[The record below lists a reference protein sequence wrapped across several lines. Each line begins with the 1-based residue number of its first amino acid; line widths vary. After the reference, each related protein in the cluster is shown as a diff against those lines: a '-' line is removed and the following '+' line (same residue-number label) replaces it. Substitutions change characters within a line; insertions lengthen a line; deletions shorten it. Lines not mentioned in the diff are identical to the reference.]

1 MGGQSMF
8 KKLMQKLEQ
17 IQDNLIGISMTLN
30 NQTYELDCIL
40 ERMGKLEKSMGELEK
55 SIAMLQEV
63 RNGGEI
69 EQGLGN
75 IMNFSGRVKKNG

>member
-1 MGGQSMF
+1 MF

-30 NQTYELDCIL
+30 NQTYELNCIR
-40 ERMGKLEKSMGELEK
+40 ERMGELEK
-55 SIAMLQEV
+55 SVSMLQEV
-63 RNGGEI
+63 RSGGEI

>member
-8 KKLMQKLEQ
+8 KKLMQKLEL
-17 IQDNLIGISMTLN
+17 IHDNIIGISTTLN
-30 NQTYELDCIL
+30 KQIYELDCIR
-40 ERMGKLEKSMGELEK
+40 ERMGELEK

>member
-1 MGGQSMF
+1 MF

-17 IQDNLIGISMTLN
+17 IQDNLIGISTTLN
-30 NQTYELDCIL
+30 KQIYELDHIR
-40 ERMGKLEKSMGELEK
+40 ERMGELEK

>member
-1 MGGQSMF
+1 MF
-8 KKLMQKLEQ
+8 KKLIERLEL
-17 IQDNLIGISMTLN
+17 IQDHLIGISTALSK
-30 NQTYELDCIL
+30 QTYELDAIR
-40 ERMGKLEKSMGELEK
+40 ERMGELEK